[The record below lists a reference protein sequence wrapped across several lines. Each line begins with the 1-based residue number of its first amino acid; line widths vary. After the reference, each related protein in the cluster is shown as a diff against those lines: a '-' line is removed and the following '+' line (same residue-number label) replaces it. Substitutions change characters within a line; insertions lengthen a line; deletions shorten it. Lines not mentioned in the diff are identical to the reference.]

1 MHVAGTP
8 VMVLDSVVLVS
19 RSAAAFQEQARAK
32 VMGPSLAVRASLAAK
47 VAVPAISVTAGRG
60 SP

>member
-1 MHVAGTP
+1 
-8 VMVLDSVVLVS
+8 MVLDSVVLVS